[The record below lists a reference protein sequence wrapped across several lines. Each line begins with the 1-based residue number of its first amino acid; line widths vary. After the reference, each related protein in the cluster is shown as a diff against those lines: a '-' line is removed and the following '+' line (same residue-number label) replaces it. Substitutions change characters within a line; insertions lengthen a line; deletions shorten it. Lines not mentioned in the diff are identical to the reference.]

1 MGGVHLVA
9 GGRVPLG
16 LLSALAFLVAFVL
29 AALLTARRPA
39 FGIAA
44 LLVLDPIAWAHDV
57 GPTQITFPKA
67 ALVGVLLGLLWRRA
81 SPAALRDPAA
91 RPLVGG
97 AVAILVVTALT
108 AIPATYVDS
117 VARETLKAVEY
128 LLAFGAAAVA
138 IGSAEDEELVF
149 AAVLC
154 GSALVCVSALAQ
166 YVTGAPSG
174 ALIEGRV
181 IPRIAGLL
189 EGPNQLAGYLDLAI
203 PLLLASAL
211 AGRKFRGLTLGVLAV
226 AIATDVL
233 TLSRAG
239 LLGMVAGIAVVL
251 TLRARG
257 TWVAARPAE
266 EPEGRDP
273 SRPEGRGPT
282 SPEGRGPSRPT
293 VVVVGGPGRW
303 LAAGGVVL
311 IAALAAFAA
320 RMGFL
325 QRFFSVGEVARENGL
340 ATRGELW
347 QAAVTLWRTD
357 PALGVGAG
365 NFELLLPSAGLI
377 GVRTHANS
385 LYLQSLAEG
394 GLALFFAVVWTIVAA
409 LALCWR
415 EAPRS
420 TLLLGLGAATFA
432 FAAHQL
438 FDVLTFFP
446 KVGGFWWLLLG
457 AGTGRAHALRG
468 RAHALGARSA

>member
-1 MGGVHLVA
+1 VGGVHLVA

-16 LLSALAFLVAFVL
+16 LMSALAFFVAFVV
-29 AALLTARRPA
+29 AALLTAKRPA

-44 LLVLDPIAWAHDV
+44 LLVVDPIAWAHDF
-57 GPTQITFPKA
+57 GPTQISFPKA

-81 SPAALRDPAA
+81 SFAALRDPAA

-108 AIPATYVDS
+108 AIPATYVDA
-117 VARETLKAVEY
+117 VARETLKALEY
-128 LLAFGAAAVA
+128 LLAFGVAAVA
-138 IGSAEDEELVF
+138 IASEEDEELVLG
-149 AAVLC
+149 AVLG

-174 ALIEGRV
+174 TLIEGRV

-189 EGPNQLAGYLDLAI
+189 DGPNQLAGYLDLAI
-203 PLLLASAL
+203 PLLLAAAL
-211 AGRKFRGLTLGVLAV
+211 SRRKLRGLTLGVLAV
-226 AIATDVL
+226 AITTGVL

-251 TLRARG
+251 FLRARSTRLSRG
-257 TWVAARPAE
+257 VAQSGLSPGGEPAHSAAGRPA
-266 EPEGRDP
+266 PW
-273 SRPEGRGPT
+273 
-282 SPEGRGPSRPT
+282 
-293 VVVVGGPGRW
+293 V
-303 LAAGGVVL
+303 AAGGVVL
-311 IAALAAFAA
+311 VAALAAFAA

-325 QRFFSVGEVARENGL
+325 QRFFSVGEVAHENGL

-347 QAAVTLWRTD
+347 QAALTLWRTD

-394 GLALFFAVVWTIVAA
+394 GLALFFAVLWTIVAA

-420 TLLLGLGAATFA
+420 TLLLGLGAATFG
-432 FAAHQL
+432 FAVHQI

-457 AGTGRAHALRG
+457 AGTGRVHALR
-468 RAHALGARSA
+468 ARPA

>member
-1 MGGVHLVA
+1 VGGVHLVA

-16 LLSALAFLVAFVL
+16 LNSALAFALAFGL
-29 AALLTARRPA
+29 AALLTAKRPA

-44 LLVLDPIAWAHDV
+44 LLVLDPFAWAHDI

-67 ALVGVLLGLLWRRA
+67 ALLGVLLGLLMRRA
-81 SPAALRDPAA
+81 SLAALRDPAA

-97 AVAILVVTALT
+97 ALAIVAVTALT
-108 AIPATYVDS
+108 AIPATYVDA
-117 VARETLKAVEY
+117 VARETLKALEY
-128 LLAFGAAAVA
+128 LLAFGVAAVA
-138 IGSAEDEELVF
+138 IAGAGDEEVVL
-149 AAVLC
+149 AAVLG
-154 GSALVCVSALAQ
+154 GSALVCFSALAQ

-189 EGPNQLAGYLDLAI
+189 DGPNQLAGYLDLAI
-203 PLLLASAL
+203 PVLLAAAL
-211 AGRKFRGLTLGVLAV
+211 ARRKLRGLTLAVLAV

-239 LLGMVAGIAVVL
+239 LLGMAAGIVVVL
-251 TLRARG
+251 ALRARG
-257 TWVAARPAE
+257 TRLA
-266 EPEGRDP
+266 
-273 SRPEGRGPT
+273 
-282 SPEGRGPSRPT
+282 
-293 VVVVGGPGRW
+293 GG

-311 IAALAAFAA
+311 AAALAAFAA
-320 RMGFL
+320 RRGFL
-325 QRFFSVGEVARENGL
+325 QRFFTVGEVSRENGL
-340 ATRGELW
+340 ATRSELW
-347 QAAVTLWRTD
+347 HAALTLWRTD

-394 GLALFFAVVWTIVAA
+394 GLALLFAVLWTLVAA
-409 LALCWR
+409 LAMCWR

-420 TLLLGLGAATFA
+420 ALLLGVGAATFG
-432 FAAHQL
+432 FAAHQV

-446 KVGGFWWLLLG
+446 KAGGFWWLLLG
-457 AGTGRAHALRG
+457 AGTGRAHALR
-468 RAHALGARSA
+468 ARSA